1 MNWTSWR
8 FVNPIKIGPSK
19 NRQGI
24 QKSYCDLNLRYLR
37 LKNFAFESLTFVGS
51 KACAEAGS
59 CFSNF

>member
-8 FVNPIKIGPSK
+8 FVNSIKIGPLK

-37 LKNFAFESLTFVGS
+37 FKNFAFESLTFVGS
-51 KACAEAGS
+51 KAFTEAGS
-59 CFSNF
+59 YFSNF